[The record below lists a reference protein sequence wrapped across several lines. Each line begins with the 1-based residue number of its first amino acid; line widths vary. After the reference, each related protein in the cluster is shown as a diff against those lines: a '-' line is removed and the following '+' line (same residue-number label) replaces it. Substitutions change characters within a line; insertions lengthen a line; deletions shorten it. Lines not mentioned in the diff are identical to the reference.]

1 MSARG
6 NLAPVPADSPTCAN
20 CSAPLVADQRYC
32 LACGQPV
39 SPVRLAF
46 LDVLQSE
53 RQQSA
58 PGALATTPVTYAPL
72 LEPSGSPAWLRRYTP
87 LFAVASVLLL
97 ALIAGLL
104 VGHWVT
110 QGKSTPATATQ
121 VIKVEGLSAGTGAA
135 APSTAA
141 TSTTPAAS
149 SPTAAA
155 KSSPKTTAE
164 EVVTE
169 AKAEKQQAAKV
180 EHEAAVK
187 PSSTKLKK
195 LGSSTGKKHEE
206 EVNAL
211 GEQPIETGGG

>member
-1 MSARG
+1 
-6 NLAPVPADSPTCAN
+6 VPADSPTCAN

-72 LEPSGSPAWLRRYTP
+72 LEPAGSPAWLRRYTP

-121 VIKVEGLSAGTGAA
+121 VIKVEGLSAGTAA
-135 APSTAA
+135 AA
-141 TSTTPAAS
+141 TSTAPTTTTPAAH

-155 KSSPKTTAE
+155 KSSPKSEAE
-164 EVVTE
+164 EVASE

-180 EHEAAVK
+180 EHAIVVK